1 MGLSRKRTPIS
12 LRALTYAALS
22 VVQAS
27 EGDIGARAGA
37 RGRSSPNGPIR
48 ALTGAQGQNPPP
60 PPPFGPP
67 PPPPWAPRRAPPAPS
82 GPFFKRGGRL
92 GGGGGRSGT
101 IPGKGNKGEIAAP
114 GLADERPRRAPA
126 PPP

>member
-27 EGDIGARAGA
+27 GGDIGARAGA

-60 PPPFGPP
+60 PPPFGHPP
-67 PPPPWAPRRAPPAPS
+67 PPSGAPLRPARPHA
-82 GPFFKRGGRL
+82 GPFVRRGEGPPEDVR
-92 GGGGGRSGT
+92 RPAT
-101 IPGKGNKGEIAAP
+101 IPGTGIRGEP
-114 GLADERPRRAPA
+114 
-126 PPP
+126 

>member
-27 EGDIGARAGA
+27 GGDIGARAGA

-60 PPPFGPP
+60 PPPFGHPHPP
-67 PPPPWAPRRAPPAPS
+67 SGAAVGHAPPHS
-82 GPFFKRGGRL
+82 GLFLSRGGRVADDL
-92 GGGGGRSGT
+92 GPSATIRGTGYKGGLSG
-101 IPGKGNKGEIAAP
+101 PC
-114 GLADERPRRAPA
+114 
-126 PPP
+126 

>member
-27 EGDIGARAGA
+27 GGDIGARAGA

-60 PPPFGPP
+60 PPPVPP
-67 PPPPWAPRRAPPAPS
+67 PPPPPGAPRRAPPAPP
-82 GPFFKRGGRL
+82 GPFFKKGGRPPHD
-92 GGGGGRSGT
+92 GGR
-101 IPGKGNKGEIAAP
+101 AAP
-114 GLADERPRRAPA
+114 IPRNRK
-126 PPP
+126 

>member
-1 MGLSRKRTPIS
+1 MGLSRKSTPIS

-27 EGDIGARAGA
+27 GGDIGARAGA

-67 PPPPWAPRRAPPAPS
+67 PPPSGGPPGRARPPS
-82 GPFFKRGGRL
+82 GPFCSRGGRL
-92 GGGGGRSGT
+92 ARGGGRS
-101 IPGKGNKGEIAAP
+101 AS
-114 GLADERPRRAPA
+114 
-126 PPP
+126 

>member
-27 EGDIGARAGA
+27 GGDIGARAGA

-60 PPPFGPP
+60 PPPFGHPHP
-67 PPPPWAPRRAPPAPS
+67 PS
-82 GPFFKRGGRL
+82 GAAVGHARPHAGLFVSRGER
-92 GGGGGRSGT
+92 
-101 IPGKGNKGEIAAP
+101 
-114 GLADERPRRAPA
+114 LADDVRRSATFRSTEYRGELPA
-126 PPP
+126 HG

>member
-60 PPPFGPP
+60 PPPFRPP
-67 PPPPWAPRRAPPAPS
+67 PPPAGAPRRAPPPPA
-82 GPFFKRGGRL
+82 GPICSKRGGLARV
-92 GGGGGRSGT
+92 GRRSAPCRGM
-101 IPGKGNKGEIAAP
+101 GK
-114 GLADERPRRAPA
+114 
-126 PPP
+126 

>member
-27 EGDIGARAGA
+27 GGDIGARAGA

-60 PPPFGPP
+60 PPPLRPP
-67 PPPPWAPRRAPPAPS
+67 PPPPGAPRRPAPPPS
-82 GPFFKRGGRL
+82 GPFLSKGGRL
-92 GGGGGRSGT
+92 ADDLRRSAPFPGT
-101 IPGKGNKGEIAAP
+101 GY
-114 GLADERPRRAPA
+114 RREPS
-126 PPP
+126 PHC

>member
-27 EGDIGARAGA
+27 GGDIGARAGA

-60 PPPFGPP
+60 PPPPRPP
-67 PPPPWAPRRAPPAPS
+67 PPPPSGRTESNPRKPHPTQKHRARPS
-82 GPFFKRGGRL
+82 CAKKKKQR
-92 GGGGGRSGT
+92 
-101 IPGKGNKGEIAAP
+101 
-114 GLADERPRRAPA
+114 
-126 PPP
+126 

>member
-1 MGLSRKRTPIS
+1 MGLSRKSTPIS

-27 EGDIGARAGA
+27 GGDIGARAGA

-60 PPPFGPP
+60 PPPFRPP
-67 PPPPWAPRRAPPAPS
+67 PPPP
-82 GPFFKRGGRL
+82 G
-92 GGGGGRSGT
+92 
-101 IPGKGNKGEIAAP
+101 AAV
-114 GLADERPRRAPA
+114 GDA
-126 PPP
+126 PPPAGPFVSKGGGVAEDVRSSAPFPGSGKRG

>member
-12 LRALTYAALS
+12 LRALTSAALS

-27 EGDIGARAGA
+27 GGDIGARAGA

-60 PPPFGPP
+60 PPPFGHPHP
-67 PPPPWAPRRAPPAPS
+67 PS
-82 GPFFKRGGRL
+82 GAAVRHARPHAGLFVSRGER
-92 GGGGGRSGT
+92 
-101 IPGKGNKGEIAAP
+101 
-114 GLADERPRRAPA
+114 LADDGRRSATFPSTGYRRD
-126 PPP
+126 

>member
-60 PPPFGPP
+60 PPPLPP
-67 PPPPWAPRRAPPAPS
+67 PPPPPLGAPR
-82 GPFFKRGGRL
+82 G
-92 GGGGGRSGT
+92 
-101 IPGKGNKGEIAAP
+101 
-114 GLADERPRRAPA
+114 APA
-126 PPP
+126 PPGPLFTCAGRLAAVVCRPW